1 MLRRLAR
8 TGVLAL
14 LAAALLAGSASGATT
29 YEPPFALGPSG
40 GDDFNMVQAEE
51 AGRVTVARAYP
62 HPGGIGCEGR
72 AGYARLEVTHV
83 TSTPIEAVEVAFTE
97 AAVDPYAFVVADVQ
111 TADGTYLGSQQR
123 RGLIAGDDA
132 LTVPVDWPEELLEDT
147 DEDEVELT
155 IQFGLQLSGACPAV
169 DAGTLRF
176 TTVTVH
182 ERATG

>member
-1 MLRRLAR
+1 MPRRVVR

-14 LAAALLAGSASGATT
+14 LAAALVAVSGAGDTT

-40 GDDFNMVQAEE
+40 GDDFNVVQSEE
-51 AGRVTVARAYP
+51 DGRVTVVRASP
-62 HPGGIGCEGR
+62 DPGGIGCQGR

-83 TSTPIEAVEVAFTE
+83 ADAPVDAVEVAFTE

-123 RGLIAGDDA
+123 RGLITGDDA
-132 LTVPVDWPEELLEDT
+132 LTIPVDWPAELLEDT
-147 DEDEVELT
+147 DEVELT
-155 IQFGLQLSGACPAV
+155 VQFGLQLSGACPSV

-182 ERATG
+182 ERETG